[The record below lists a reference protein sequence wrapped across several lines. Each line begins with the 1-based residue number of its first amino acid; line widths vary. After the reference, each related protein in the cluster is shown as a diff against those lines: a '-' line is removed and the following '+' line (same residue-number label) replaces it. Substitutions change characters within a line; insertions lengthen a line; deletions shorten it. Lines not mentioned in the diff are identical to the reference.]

1 MLTILEGT
9 YDTAQAELDSALAL
23 DRTRQ
28 DAAGVAN
35 VLNLMGIVAILRD
48 DPATAEQRYS
58 EAIEAYRAAGELRGL
73 FAALSNLGS
82 LHTQRGDY
90 AGAAEL
96 AREGLEVS
104 RQLGDTSGVAGALS
118 ELAWATF
125 YAGDPEAAR
134 ASFRES
140 LELGRDL
147 DGLARAA
154 ASTGQP
160 LVGARL
166 WGAAARLIEELGNT
180 PLTSDQRAR
189 YEQALADA
197 RDAAGSEA
205 FEAAWAAGRAL
216 TLRAAIDEALA

>member
-1 MLTILEGT
+1 
-9 YDTAQAELDSALAL
+9 
-23 DRTRQ
+23 
-28 DAAGVAN
+28 
-35 VLNLMGIVAILRD
+35 MGIVAILRD

-147 DGLARAA
+147 DDRLRIADDLDGLARAA

-180 PLTSDQRAR
+180 PLTRDQRAR